1 MGRIVYLVAV
11 DGSEWSDRAA
21 GRAVALAEST
31 GAEVRFA
38 TVIPRATELPITR
51 EKIPLSPDDKKSGEE
66 FARVNILDPLEK
78 RFADS
83 DVKITYELY
92 WGHPVEVLHEQA
104 KREHVNMIFV
114 GRRGRSR
121 ISDLL
126 LGSVAN
132 SLAHIS
138 GVPVVLVP

>member
-21 GRAVALAEST
+21 ERAVALAEST

-38 TVIPRATELPITR
+38 TVIPRATDLPITH
-51 EKIPLSPDDKKSGEE
+51 EEIPLSLDDKKSGEE
-66 FARVNILDPLEK
+66 FARVSILDPLKK
-78 RFADS
+78 RFADL
-83 DVKITYELY
+83 DVKTTYETY
-92 WGHPVEVLHEQA
+92 WGHPVKVLHEQA
-104 KREHVNMIFV
+104 KKERVSMIFV

-132 SLAHIS
+132 SLAHVA